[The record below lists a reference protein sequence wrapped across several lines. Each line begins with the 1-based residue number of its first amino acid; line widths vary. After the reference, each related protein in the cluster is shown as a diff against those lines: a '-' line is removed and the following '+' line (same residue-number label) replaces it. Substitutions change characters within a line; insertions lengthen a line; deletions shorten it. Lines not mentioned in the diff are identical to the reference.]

1 MNPDPPNPQG
11 CKPPES
17 RYANHFMVGY
27 NALEFLID
35 FSQQYQGCEAAP
47 THTRIVTNPVYAKE
61 LLKTLQAAIDQYEQ
75 TYGLMPEP
83 DSTEQDRGT

>member
-1 MNPDPPNPQG
+1 MNPDPHTQD

-35 FSQQYQGCEAAP
+35 FSQQYQDCETVPA
-47 THTRIVTNPVYAKE
+47 HTRIVTNPVYAKG

-75 TYGLMPEP
+75 TYGLIPEP
-83 DSTEQDRGT
+83 ESTEPDRGN